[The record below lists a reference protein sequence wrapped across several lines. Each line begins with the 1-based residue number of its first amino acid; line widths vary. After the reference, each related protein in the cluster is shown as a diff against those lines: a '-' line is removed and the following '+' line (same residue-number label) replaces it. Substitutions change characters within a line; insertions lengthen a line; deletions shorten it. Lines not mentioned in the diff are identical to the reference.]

1 MRVTAAEVMRKDALQ
16 PGAAPAARPRPTN
29 TPMSPAGAPEDPM
42 GGMPGEDPNAAGLT
56 PGPED
61 AAGAASSN
69 DMQQLTQSLLT
80 DYFDDQKIADVSER
94 IQKLIPLVGPE
105 HAEKFTKVFSDW
117 VKGAYVLKANLMSL
131 AVMATPQEVM
141 QNQVNQMMKQL
152 TQQAGGQQGAQP
164 LKVPVG
170 TT

>member
-1 MRVTAAEVMRKDALQ
+1 MRITATEVLRKNALQ
-16 PGAAPAARPRPTN
+16 PGAPAARPRSTN
-29 TPMSPAGAPEDPM
+29 TPMSPAGPEDPM
-42 GGMPGEDPNAAGLT
+42 GGMPGEDPNAAGMA

-61 AAGAASSN
+61 AAGASSSN
-69 DMQQLTQSLLT
+69 NMQQLTQSLLT

-141 QNQVNQMMKQL
+141 QNQVTQMMKQL

-164 LKVPVG
+164 MKVPVG

>member
-1 MRVTAAEVMRKDALQ
+1 MRVTAAEVMRREALPGQ
-16 PGAAPAARPRPTN
+16 PPAGARPRPTN
-29 TPMSPAGAPEDPM
+29 TPMAPAAPAEDPM
-42 GGMPGEDPNAAGLT
+42 MGGEDPNAAGMA

-61 AAGAASSN
+61 AAGAAQSN

-141 QNQVNQMMKQL
+141 QNQVTQMMKQL
-152 TQQAGGQQGAQP
+152 TQQAGGQQGQQP

-170 TT
+170 PTT